1 MDNLI
6 ILYQCKL
13 DLLEEKKKGYLQKMF
28 PKKGEDV
35 PELRFPGYTDAWEQR
50 NWKDVVEIS
59 TNMVDPKTGSFDD
72 LPHIGPGNIESFTG
86 RLLDNVKSV
95 KEEHLISGKFHFNE
109 GDVIYGKINPQLGK
123 YIRANFEGLASAD
136 SYVINAKKNLVQ
148 NFLYIILQT
157 QNFYKYSVSVSK
169 RTGMPKINRDELN
182 NYTFLAPGV
191 AEQRH
196 IGSLFENLDH
206 LITLHQSKLDALK
219 ERKKAYL
226 QKMLV

>member
-1 MDNLI
+1 
-6 ILYQCKL
+6 
-13 DLLEEKKKGYLQKMF
+13 MF